1 MKEQRIDFKFLNPN
15 DFRKLPCGLI
25 QGFLLPIFQML
36 DLVPLKCSC
45 SCEKELF
52 ILRLLEDYRSF
63 LSTEGS
69 WKTCEE
75 EKQALL

>member
-1 MKEQRIDFKFLNPN
+1 
-15 DFRKLPCGLI
+15 
-25 QGFLLPIFQML
+25 ML

-52 ILRLLEDYRSF
+52 ILRLLEDYGSF